1 VNHDVW
7 FIIDVRAG
15 PVAAVGDGRL
25 ESGLSWM
32 TPPIARSRVPRAIIQ
47 SIVAVLITGPYRR
60 REMAVEFRREPAM
73 ESPEAPLRIAI
84 VILTINQRETTERVL
99 RSFGA
104 AIDRWSFLVWDNGSA
119 DGTADAI
126 GAAFPGVL
134 VHRHPYNLGVGS
146 GRNAAA
152 RLAFEKFAPEF
163 LLFLDNDME
172 VEPGFVDALLEPHL
186 RDAGVGQTQA
196 KLLYMHDPARLND
209 GGGCRINFLLG
220 RTRPVGCGEVDRGQ
234 YDRVAP
240 CISCGGAMMVRARL
254 FEELGGFDPIFDP
267 FGPEDIDFSLR
278 LQKRG
283 YRALYVPDAVARHAV
298 SHTFGEGGYSQPYA
312 RAKAKHWLRFLAR
325 HGSPLQKIGFA
336 LIGAP
341 AIALRLCV
349 REILRGNPGA
359 IFGSLRGLLDAARDG
374 RRRNRREA

>member
-1 VNHDVW
+1 
-7 FIIDVRAG
+7 
-15 PVAAVGDGRL
+15 
-25 ESGLSWM
+25 
-32 TPPIARSRVPRAIIQ
+32 
-47 SIVAVLITGPYRR
+47 
-60 REMAVEFRREPAM
+60 M
-73 ESPEAPLRIAI
+73 ESPEASPRVAI
-84 VILTINQRETTERVL
+84 VILTINQRETTERAL
-99 RSFGA
+99 QSFGA
-104 AIDRWSFLVWDNGSA
+104 AIDRWSFLVWDNGSE

-134 VHRHPYNLGVGS
+134 VHRHQFNLGVAS

-152 RLAFEKFAPEF
+152 RLAVEKFAPGF

-172 VEPGFVDALLEPHL
+172 VEPGFVDALLEPLL

-220 RTRPVGCGEVDRGQ
+220 RTRPVGCGEIDRGQ
-234 YDRVAP
+234 YDRRGALHLLRRRDDGACEAIRGARGIRPDLRPVRT
-240 CISCGGAMMVRARL
+240 GGHRL
-254 FEELGGFDPIFDP
+254 
-267 FGPEDIDFSLR
+267 SLR

-312 RAKAKHWLRFLAR
+312 RAKAQHWLRFLAR

-341 AIALRLCV
+341 AIALRMCV
-349 REILRGNPGA
+349 REILQGNPGA